1 MMSKKNRLRASVLAA
16 VMAAI
21 ALPAT
26 AQQERP
32 LRLTMNTELQT
43 LDPVVTPSVVTR
55 AFGFMVW
62 DTLVSPDARGEM
74 RPQMLEGWQVSGDR
88 LIWTFR
94 LREGLEWHDGTPVT
108 AEDCIASLRRW
119 GQRDGLG
126 RQLMAA
132 ASEWRIVD
140 PRTFVLVLSRP
151 FGQVIEAL
159 GKTATL
165 VPFMMPARLAN
176 TAPATQI
183 QEIIG
188 SGPFL
193 FRREEWRMGDRAVFH
208 RNPRYRPRSEPA
220 DGLAGGKVVHFERA
234 EFLSLP
240 DSTTRVA
247 ALQTGE
253 IDYLE
258 RLPLDFV
265 ERLRRDRNLVVT
277 PGMGPAQIFGAL
289 TLNHTIPPFNDI
301 RMRRALQAAIQQPE
315 IMAGLGLPRGMY
327 QEHCDSIYMC
337 GTAFTS
343 EAGAAHLRDSGP
355 ERARALLREAGYAN
369 QPIVVLH
376 SQDSALINPV
386 TLVAVEQMRRAG
398 FALDVRTTDW
408 STVAQRR
415 TNRSPIAQGGW
426 NVVPLVWTGFDMEEP
441 AGNPA
446 LAHNCTNAYPGW
458 WCDESQRALMG
469 AFLAESDPARQRAI
483 AAQLQERAHE
493 YVSIV
498 ILGQFA
504 SPGAYRANLRGVLDV
519 GFPVLWNIQRAAR

>member
-1 MMSKKNRLRASVLAA
+1 MMSMRNHLLGFLVASVVAA
-16 VMAAI
+16 APAA
-21 ALPAT
+21 
-26 AQQERP
+26 AQQDQRP

-62 DTLVSPDARGEM
+62 DTLVSPNSRGEM
-74 RPQMLEGWQVSGDR
+74 RPQMLEGWQISDDR
-88 LIWTFR
+88 MTWTFR

-108 AEDCIASLRRW
+108 AEDCLASLRRW
-119 GQRDGLG
+119 GARDGLG

-132 ASEWRIVD
+132 AREWRVVD
-140 PRTFVLVLSRP
+140 QRTFVLVLARP
-151 FGQVIEAL
+151 FGQVLQAL

-176 TAPATQI
+176 TPPATQLP
-183 QEIIG
+183 EIIG

-193 FRREEWRMGDRAVFH
+193 FRREEWRMGDRVVFR

-220 DGLAGGKVVHFERA
+220 DGLSGGKVVHFERA
-234 EFLSLP
+234 EFVSLP

-265 ERLRRDRNLVVT
+265 EPLRRDRNLVVT

-289 TLNHTIPPFNDI
+289 TINHTQPPFNDI
-301 RMRRALQAAIQQPE
+301 RFRRALQAAIVQPE
-315 IMAGLGLPRGMY
+315 IMAGLGLPAGMF
-327 QEHCDSIYMC
+327 QAQCDTIYMC
-337 GTAFTS
+337 GGPFAT
-343 EAGAAHLRDSGP
+343 EAGAQFLRNPGP
-355 ERARALLREAGYAN
+355 ERARALLREAGYNN

-376 SQDSALINPV
+376 SQDSALINPI

-415 TNRSPIAQGGW
+415 NNRQPLDQGGW
-426 NVVPLVWTGFDMEEP
+426 NIVPLVWTGFDMEDP
-441 AGNPA
+441 SGNPS
-446 LAHNCTNAYPGW
+446 LVHNCTNTYPGW
-458 WCDESQRALMG
+458 WCDEAQRPILE
-469 AFLAESDPARQRAI
+469 AFLAESDPARQREL
-483 AAQLQERAHE
+483 AAQLQARVHE
-493 YVSIV
+493 NVSIV

-504 SPGAYRANLRGVLDV
+504 SPGAYRANLRGLLDV
-519 GFPVLWNIQRAAR
+519 GFPVLWNIQRAGR